1 MFSGSPSASCQPLFT
16 LLLTLKEASLPGHGH
31 IVVHRAP
38 CSLASLVPVLRRT
51 LTPSGGRRHRDL
63 TELRSPLQPPPR
75 LHLWQLAG
83 WGSGFGGG
91 HRILRAWRALSRGS
105 PGCQDRGCAAPSKHQ
120 RPKHSL
126 GLASLHMENQ
136 GGLRSASIILSGA
149 LKEEVRCVS

>member
-63 TELRSPLQPPPR
+63 TELRSPLHRP
-75 LHLWQLAG
+75 HGSTSDNWQAG
-83 WGSGFGGG
+83 VQ
-91 HRILRAWRALSRGS
+91 ALGVGTEYSER
-105 PGCQDRGCAAPSKHQ
+105 DEH
-120 RPKHSL
+120 
-126 GLASLHMENQ
+126 
-136 GGLRSASIILSGA
+136 
-149 LKEEVRCVS
+149 